1 MSPHVPSTLLQRLRQ
16 CHQPR
21 AAGGP
26 EDGDVLDGHGD
37 TGHTDTRGTPGDT
50 GAAAAR
56 CRTGLHPRALAPPP
70 GLGSALNPQLR
81 PPGSAPPSNRSSAP
95 GTWLL
100 PASRF
105 GSTPPR
111 FGSAPQSVHR
121 SALCPPSLWGPGP
134 CGTSLCPPSPYI
146 PVRTSPSPCPPVH
159 TAPASAFRGP
169 PGGCGGLGGIRGDVR
184 VGEGHVPVCAVAL
197 GGEGR
202 GRGLRRRALRCAG
215 RDRRTRERVRVSV
228 SVCPSPRPM
237 AAELDNMEQPNN
249 NNGPWEPPEPPRGWD
264 DPAATAK
271 IFECSRIKA
280 LADERDAVQKKTFT
294 KWVNAHLARAALRV
308 GDLYCDLRD
317 GFALTRLLELL
328 SGEQL
333 PKPTRGRMRIHSL
346 ENVDKALQF
355 LKEQRVHLEN
365 VGSHDIVDGNHRLT
379 LGLIWTI
386 ILRFQIQVIKI
397 KTEDNRETRSAK
409 DALLLWCQMK
419 TAGYPEVNIQNFTTS
434 WRDGLAFNALIHR
447 HRPDLIDFHKL
458 TKSNATY
465 NLQQAFNTA
474 EQQLGL
480 SKLLDPE
487 DVNMEDPDEKSIIT
501 YVVSFYHY
509 FSKMKAL
516 AVEGKRIG
524 KVLDQAME
532 VEAIAGR
539 YEALAAELLA
549 WIHHTVAV
557 IATQKFANSLSGVQ
571 QQLQAFTAF
580 CTLEK
585 PVKFQEKGNLEV
597 LLFTIQ
603 SKLRANNRKLYVP
616 SEGKSISDI
625 NKAWTRLEKA
635 EHEREA
641 ALRNELIRQEKLELL
656 AQRFD
661 HKVAMRETWL
671 NENQRL
677 VSQDNFGYDLPA
689 VEAAMKKHEA
699 IEADISSYHERI
711 QVVVELAVEM
721 ESEGY
726 YDTKRI
732 GAQRDNVL
740 RQWGLLTELLRA
752 RRARLEQHLALQK
765 IFQEMVYMIDW
776 MEEMQALLVSKEP
789 GKHLLEAE
797 DLLQKHGL
805 LEADIAAQT
814 ERVRALN
821 AAALRFSELEGYQP
835 CDPQIIRNRVS
846 HVRTCLEELGALARR
861 RRGELEDSRQLW
873 GFFQE
878 MEEAEGWIR
887 EKEQILAAK
896 TCGRDLSSVLALSA
910 EHKSMLGE
918 LGNRRARLHQAA
930 KRGEQLLATKRF
942 SPGAIQER
950 TREVRQRWKKLEE
963 ITGLHQQRLQEALG
977 FFQFS
982 AETDDLVAWLQDT
995 YRLASSDDFG
1005 HDEHSTQALLRQHRA
1020 LLEELDKHRAAVLA
1034 LRKQL
1039 AQLAP
1044 EHRRGVDVQ
1053 VRVVEVE
1060 QLYGEVAEVAV
1071 LRQQWLQDALAVY
1084 RMFGEVRACE
1094 VWLDEKEQ
1102 WLQRMELPEELD
1114 EVEVVQH
1121 RFESLDQEMNSVMGR
1136 VLDVNHVVQQLLDG
1150 GHPSSEEVRSC
1161 QDHLNGRWNRVVELV
1176 EQKKTQLSSI
1186 LKIQNYLLE
1195 CGEMKAQVREKRKA
1209 IEATQSGGGDLG
1221 GVLAL
1226 QRRLSTMEAALV
1238 VLEPRLLELQR
1249 QGEALAAAHPGRA
1262 LEVLL
1267 PFEQISEE
1275 WEALTRALQG
1285 CEDSLSIA
1293 GRLQRFIQDLDTFL
1307 GWLVKTQAAVASEE
1321 VPETLAD
1328 AERLLSHHAALKE
1341 EINGYEEDY
1350 AKIQAASELLA
1361 LEETEVPSLSLQQWL
1376 QKLDAGW
1383 GKLLQSWETRREVL
1397 VQAHVF
1403 QLFLRDVQQCE
1414 SSLDNQ
1420 EAALLRA
1427 ELPAT
1432 LEGATSALRKHQDFT
1447 TTMELN
1453 LQKVQLVLQAGE
1465 SLRRQGNRYGD
1476 RAAEAAERLRDKS
1489 DRNQR
1494 LAQERTQRLA
1504 DELELQRFLQNCR
1517 ELHAWVREQVLMA
1530 GDPSRDP
1537 PAPPRPWQRERL
1549 VLAELPQN
1557 REWLRRI
1564 EKEGEELLL
1573 AKPELGGAVRRQL
1586 EELRQCWA
1594 ELEAASRARS
1604 RRLAEAAVAERLARS
1619 FADMEARLGRLEEQ
1633 LESVGAPP
1641 DLRGIGRQLQRLQT
1655 MESQV
1660 EEWSKEVGELQA
1672 AAAALPAQAAGRQEV
1687 GDRQSAVGTRMVRLI
1702 EPLKERRRVLLAA
1715 KELHQV
1721 HHELEDE
1728 VLWVQERLP
1737 LATLKDL
1744 GTNLQTVQQLIKKN
1758 QSLRR
1763 ELQARRSR
1771 VEELLERAG
1780 AAAAV
1785 CSPEAEAV
1793 QALRGRLGAL
1803 WAELEALAE
1812 RRQQDLDAAF
1822 RLHQF
1827 YGDLAE
1833 VEAWLGEQE
1842 LLLMSDDTGKD
1853 EQSTL
1858 QLLKKHL
1865 LMEQTVEN
1873 YEETIAQLSR
1883 QCRALLELGHP
1894 QSEQVSRRQ
1903 SQVDRLYV
1911 SLKDLVEERKA
1922 KLEQQYWLYQLNR
1935 EVDELEHWIA
1945 EKEVVATS
1953 PELGQDFEHVT
1964 VLQEKFLE
1972 FASETGSVGQ
1982 ERIAAVNQMVDELID
1997 YGHADAATIAEWKD
2011 GVNEAWAELLE
2022 LMETRAQMLAASHEL
2037 HKFFNDCTEVL
2048 GQIEETRRRLPELAA
2063 REARGSAG
2071 ALHRAL
2077 GAFERDV
2084 ELLVAQVRRLQE
2096 AAAQLRTLYAGDA
2109 AAAIAGREQ
2118 EVLRAWKELL
2128 AACEQCRL
2136 HVASVADKIRFVGA
2150 ARDLLAWMDGVLGQI
2165 GAAEKPSSA
2174 PPRDVSSVELLMSE
2188 HQSLKSE
2195 MDARAK
2201 SVAACLELGK
2211 SLLLSKSP
2219 AADEIKAHVD
2229 KLLAKKKEMTEK
2241 WDKHWEWLQQTLEVQ
2256 QFAQEAGVAEA
2267 WLAAQEPLL
2276 RSRELGGSVDEVEQL
2291 LRRHEAFRRAAA
2303 AWDERFSALRRL
2315 TTIEKLKAEQN
2326 KQPPTPLLSRKFPG
2340 GEPPAPTPPSPSPSP
2355 AVTSPSPGAT
2365 PPSPGA
2371 ERHRVAYVRQE
2382 LRPERLQPQLD
2393 RVAAPGEPPPK
2404 GTAGEPPAP
2413 PPAEE
2418 GTEGPAAAPERHRER
2433 RERRLERQ
2441 ESSEHEPPRHDGKG
2455 KATLADIVEQ
2465 LQEKE
2470 AGGPAPDSV
2479 LGDPVLRAEQG
2490 GPGLL
2495 QGRQGAGGRG
2505 HPRRGA
2511 PPEPP
2516 GRHLRGGQRLPQEE
2530 ERLQAPDQRR
2540 ERVPPAGQ
2548 GRGGH
2553 AGVAQGPGRQRPG
2566 ARGAGPVA
2574 AGPPH
2579 HLLHGRGA
2587 PPAPQR
2593 PLPPEVTPQRPPQI
2607 WGPLHHFLGAPPLEF
2622 WGRSGRFGG
2631 VPWGGIGGF
2640 PPPPFLDPMGV
2651 SMWGWGRSWRGVTP
2665 SQITGVAPQ
2674 KWVSSNTG
2682 CPPPISG

>member
-1 MSPHVPSTLLQRLRQ
+1 
-16 CHQPR
+16 
-21 AAGGP
+21 
-26 EDGDVLDGHGD
+26 
-37 TGHTDTRGTPGDT
+37 
-50 GAAAAR
+50 
-56 CRTGLHPRALAPPP
+56 
-70 GLGSALNPQLR
+70 
-81 PPGSAPPSNRSSAP
+81 
-95 GTWLL
+95 
-100 PASRF
+100 
-105 GSTPPR
+105 
-111 FGSAPQSVHR
+111 
-121 SALCPPSLWGPGP
+121 
-134 CGTSLCPPSPYI
+134 
-146 PVRTSPSPCPPVH
+146 
-159 TAPASAFRGP
+159 
-169 PGGCGGLGGIRGDVR
+169 
-184 VGEGHVPVCAVAL
+184 
-197 GGEGR
+197 
-202 GRGLRRRALRCAG
+202 
-215 RDRRTRERVRVSV
+215 
-228 SVCPSPRPM
+228 M

-249 NNGPWEPPEPPRGWD
+249 NNGPWDPPEPPRGWD

-308 GDLYCDLRD
+308 GDLYSDLRD

-557 IATQKFANSLSGVQ
+557 IANQKFANSLSGVQ

-625 NKAWTRLEKA
+625 NKAWSRLEKA

-732 GAQRDNVL
+732 GAQKDN
-740 RQWGLLTELLRA
+740 
-752 RRARLEQHLALQK
+752 
-765 IFQEMVYMIDW
+765 
-776 MEEMQALLVSKEP
+776 ALLVSKEP

-835 CDPQIIRNRVS
+835 CDPQIIRNRVN
-846 HVRTCLEELGALARR
+846 HVQTCLEELGALARR
-861 RRGELEDSRQLW
+861 RRAELEDSRQLW

-887 EKEQILAAK
+887 EKERILAAK

-918 LGNRRARLHQAA
+918 LGNRRALLHQAA
-930 KRGEQLLATKRF
+930 KRGEQLLAKKRC

-963 ITGLHQQRLQEALG
+963 VTGLHQQRLQEALG

-1020 LLEELDKHRAAVLA
+1020 LLEEVDKHRAAVLA

-1039 AQLAP
+1039 ALLAP

-1053 VRVVEVE
+1053 IRVVEVE

-1102 WLQRMELPEELD
+1102 WLQRMEVPEELD

-1136 VLDVNHVVQQLLDG
+1136 VLDVNQVVQQLLDG

-1221 GVLAL
+1221 GILAL

-1238 VLEPRLLELQR
+1238 VLEPRLVELQR
-1249 QGEALAAAHPGRA
+1249 EGEALAAAHPARA

-1293 GRLQRFIQDLDTFL
+1293 GRLQQFIQDLDTFL

-1328 AERLLSHHAALKE
+1328 AERLLSQHAALKE

-1350 AKIQAASELLA
+1350 AKIQAASDLLA

-1432 LEGATSALRKHQDFT
+1432 LEGATSALRKHQDLT

-1494 LAQERTQRLA
+1494 LAQERTRQLT
-1504 DELELQRFLQNCR
+1504 DQLELQRFLQNCR
-1517 ELHAWVREQVLMA
+1517 E
-1530 GDPSRDP
+1530 
-1537 PAPPRPWQRERL
+1537 
-1549 VLAELPQN
+1549 
-1557 REWLRRI
+1557 
-1564 EKEGEELLL
+1564 EGEELLV

-1594 ELEAASRARS
+1594 ELEAASQARS
-1604 RRLAEAAVAERLARS
+1604 RRLAEGGGSR
-1619 FADMEARLGRLEEQ
+1619 
-1633 LESVGAPP
+1633 
-1641 DLRGIGRQLQRLQT
+1641 
-1655 MESQV
+1655 
-1660 EEWSKEVGELQA
+1660 
-1672 AAAALPAQAAGRQEV
+1672 AAG
-1687 GDRQSAVGTRMVRLI
+1687 
-1702 EPLKERRRVLLAA
+1702 
-1715 KELHQV
+1715 
-1721 HHELEDE
+1721 
-1728 VLWVQERLP
+1728 
-1737 LATLKDL
+1737 
-1744 GTNLQTVQQLIKKN
+1744 
-1758 QSLRR
+1758 
-1763 ELQARRSR
+1763 
-1771 VEELLERAG
+1771 
-1780 AAAAV
+1780 
-1785 CSPEAEAV
+1785 AE
-1793 QALRGRLGAL
+1793 
-1803 WAELEALAE
+1803 
-1812 RRQQDLDAAF
+1812 
-1822 RLHQF
+1822 
-1827 YGDLAE
+1827 
-1833 VEAWLGEQE
+1833 
-1842 LLLMSDDTGKD
+1842 
-1853 EQSTL
+1853 
-1858 QLLKKHL
+1858 
-1865 LMEQTVEN
+1865 
-1873 YEETIAQLSR
+1873 
-1883 QCRALLELGHP
+1883 
-1894 QSEQVSRRQ
+1894 
-1903 SQVDRLYV
+1903 
-1911 SLKDLVEERKA
+1911 
-1922 KLEQQYWLYQLNR
+1922 
-1935 EVDELEHWIA
+1935 
-1945 EKEVVATS
+1945 
-1953 PELGQDFEHVT
+1953 
-1964 VLQEKFLE
+1964 
-1972 FASETGSVGQ
+1972 
-1982 ERIAAVNQMVDELID
+1982 
-1997 YGHADAATIAEWKD
+1997 
-2011 GVNEAWAELLE
+2011 
-2022 LMETRAQMLAASHEL
+2022 
-2037 HKFFNDCTEVL
+2037 
-2048 GQIEETRRRLPELAA
+2048 
-2063 REARGSAG
+2063 
-2071 ALHRAL
+2071 
-2077 GAFERDV
+2077 
-2084 ELLVAQVRRLQE
+2084 
-2096 AAAQLRTLYAGDA
+2096 
-2109 AAAIAGREQ
+2109 
-2118 EVLRAWKELL
+2118 
-2128 AACEQCRL
+2128 
-2136 HVASVADKIRFVGA
+2136 
-2150 ARDLLAWMDGVLGQI
+2150 
-2165 GAAEKPSSA
+2165 
-2174 PPRDVSSVELLMSE
+2174 
-2188 HQSLKSE
+2188 
-2195 MDARAK
+2195 
-2201 SVAACLELGK
+2201 
-2211 SLLLSKSP
+2211 
-2219 AADEIKAHVD
+2219 
-2229 KLLAKKKEMTEK
+2229 
-2241 WDKHWEWLQQTLEVQ
+2241 
-2256 QFAQEAGVAEA
+2256 
-2267 WLAAQEPLL
+2267 
-2276 RSRELGGSVDEVEQL
+2276 
-2291 LRRHEAFRRAAA
+2291 LRRH
-2303 AWDERFSALRRL
+2303 
-2315 TTIEKLKAEQN
+2315 
-2326 KQPPTPLLSRKFPG
+2326 G
-2340 GEPPAPTPPSPSPSP
+2340 G
-2355 AVTSPSPGAT
+2355 
-2365 PPSPGA
+2365 
-2371 ERHRVAYVRQE
+2371 
-2382 LRPERLQPQLD
+2382 
-2393 RVAAPGEPPPK
+2393 
-2404 GTAGEPPAP
+2404 
-2413 PPAEE
+2413 
-2418 GTEGPAAAPERHRER
+2418 
-2433 RERRLERQ
+2433 
-2441 ESSEHEPPRHDGKG
+2441 
-2455 KATLADIVEQ
+2455 
-2465 LQEKE
+2465 
-2470 AGGPAPDSV
+2470 
-2479 LGDPVLRAEQG
+2479 
-2490 GPGLL
+2490 
-2495 QGRQGAGGRG
+2495 
-2505 HPRRGA
+2505 
-2511 PPEPP
+2511 
-2516 GRHLRGGQRLPQEE
+2516 
-2530 ERLQAPDQRR
+2530 
-2540 ERVPPAGQ
+2540 
-2548 GRGGH
+2548 
-2553 AGVAQGPGRQRPG
+2553 
-2566 ARGAGPVA
+2566 A
-2574 AGPPH
+2574 AGPA
-2579 HLLHGRGA
+2579 GGAAGDRG
-2587 PPAPQR
+2587 
-2593 PLPPEVTPQRPPQI
+2593 RPP
-2607 WGPLHHFLGAPPLEF
+2607 
-2622 WGRSGRFGG
+2622 
-2631 VPWGGIGGF
+2631 
-2640 PPPPFLDPMGV
+2640 
-2651 SMWGWGRSWRGVTP
+2651 
-2665 SQITGVAPQ
+2665 
-2674 KWVSSNTG
+2674 
-2682 CPPPISG
+2682 